1 MIYEFSYQ
9 KNEIILTKYEFSYII
24 KMQIRKFV
32 TKEAKQVKI
41 SLDKIEIARARNC
54 MTVSKLAEA
63 YGVSRARMN
72 TILNQRELT
81 PVCVGRLASA
91 LGVDVTEII
100 ED

>member
-1 MIYEFSYQ
+1 M
-9 KNEIILTKYEFSYII
+9 K
-24 KMQIRKFV
+24 V
-32 TKEAKQVKI
+32 

-54 MTVSKLAEA
+54 MTVSNLAKA
-63 YGVSRARMN
+63 YGVTRARMN